1 MTEIVMPKL
10 SDTMEEGKIIRWLKQ
25 RGDRV
30 AIGDVLAEVETD
42 KADMELEAFDEGVL
56 SEIRTGEGEAAPVG
70 AVIAVLGEPGAA
82 ADQQPAPSAP
92 AKPDAP
98 RTEDEPA
105 KHDAVPQ
112 QGAAPE
118 RDAEPKEEDA
128 APPAA
133 ESEPTGEPAAPTEAA
148 APPAD
153 KPADGTA
160 PRASTPA
167 QPERAARDA
176 QAAHPGETA
185 ERVRASPLA
194 RKIARERGVD
204 LSAVAGT
211 GPGGRIVERD
221 VEQASAKHPSGAE
234 AAPRPRAVAAAT
246 KPAPKPP
253 AEPAATRVE
262 LGKIR
267 RTTARRMAEAKRDV
281 PHFYASS
288 DIPMDECV
296 RLKEGLA
303 ALEGEYTGITYTH
316 LVLKAVGIALR
327 RVPEMNAS
335 LDGDTVVL
343 HQTVHV
349 GLATATDD
357 GLMVPVVRD
366 CDRQPLGVL
375 VAQARALV
383 ERTRAGKFAADDLRG
398 ATFSVSNL
406 GMYPVSHFAAIVNP
420 PQVAILAVGTVRE
433 VPVVRDGAVAPG
445 HVMTVTLSCDHR
457 VVDGALAGRFLKE
470 LNALLGSPLAL
481 VA

>member
-1 MTEIVMPKL
+1 MTDIVMPKL

-82 ADQQPAPSAP
+82 ADQQPAPSAA
-92 AKPDAP
+92 AK
-98 RTEDEPA
+98 
-105 KHDAVPQ
+105 Q
-112 QGAAPE
+112 
-118 RDAEPKEEDA
+118 DA
-128 APPAA
+128 APPPA
-133 ESEPTGEPAAPTEAA
+133 EPAPSAETAPPAGNPVNGTAREAA
-148 APPAD
+148 APPQS
-153 KPADGTA
+153 
-160 PRASTPA
+160 ASP
-167 QPERAARDA
+167 QPERIPAERAE
-176 QAAHPGETA
+176 QPEETA

-194 RKIARERGVD
+194 KKIARERGVD
-204 LSAVAGT
+204 LSAVPGT

-221 VEQASAKHPSGAE
+221 VEQASAKRPPSADSAAHPRVVAP
-234 AAPRPRAVAAAT
+234 AA
-246 KPAPKPP
+246 KPAPTEPAP

-267 RTTARRMAEAKRDV
+267 RTTAKRMAEAKRDV

-303 ALEGEYTGITYTH
+303 ALGGEYTGITYTH

-335 LDGDTVVL
+335 LDGDTLVL
-343 HQTVHV
+343 HETVYV
-349 GLATATDD
+349 GLATAIDD

-366 CDRQPLGVL
+366 CDRQPLGAL
-375 VAQARALV
+375 VAQTRALV
-383 ERTRAGKFAADDLRG
+383 ERARAGKFAPDDLRG
-398 ATFSVSNL
+398 ATFTLSNL
-406 GMYPVSHFAAIVNP
+406 GMYPVSHFAAVVNP

-433 VPVVRDGAVAPG
+433 VPVVRAGGVAPG

-481 VA
+481 LA